1 MIWKGDI
8 LHLAKLL
15 ILKDFKIRYRNM
27 SLGIL
32 WSLLNPLVMVVV
44 YTYVFTQVFR
54 NPTPHFALFVLCGL
68 IPYSFFSLAWLT
80 GTNSI
85 VDNVALVKR
94 IPVMREVFPIA
105 TVLSNLIHLLLQMLL
120 LVGLVFYF
128 HIGFT
133 IQWLWLPVV
142 WGFEVVFTIGLAMVT
157 SAINVYVR
165 DTRYVVE
172 SLNVVLV
179 WLVPIFYS
187 FEMVPR
193 RYSDLYQYNPV
204 AALVLAS
211 RNVILESKA
220 PPFSLIWKLI
230 LVSSLSLLIGSLV
243 FGRLKQRF
251 YSSL

>member
-1 MIWKGDI
+1 MIWKGDV
-8 LHLAKLL
+8 LHLTKLL
-15 ILKDFKIRYRNM
+15 VLKDFKVRYRNM

-32 WSLLNPLVMVVV
+32 WSLLNPLVMVVI

-54 NPTPHFALFVLCGL
+54 SPTPHFGLFVLCGI

-105 TVLSNLIHLLLQMLL
+105 AVLSNMIHLSLQLIL

-128 HIGFT
+128 NIGFT

-142 WGFEVVFTIGLAMVT
+142 WGFEVVFTIGLAMAT

-165 DTRYVVE
+165 DTRYIVE
-172 SLNVVLV
+172 SLNLVLF
-179 WLVPIFYS
+179 WLVPIFYG
-187 FEMVPR
+187 FEMIPR
-193 RYSDLYQYNPV
+193 QYRDLYQYNPV

-211 RNVILESKA
+211 RNVVLESKA
-220 PPFSLIWKLI
+220 PPLSLVLKLV
-230 LVSSLSLLIGSLV
+230 LVSSLSLLAGVLI
-243 FGRLKQRF
+243 FGRLKRRF